1 MARTQLSNTQILE
14 GSLTG
19 ADLVRQIGIYDET
32 QDYIIDDIVLWE
44 TTRYKCINNVTG
56 GAGGDLSNS
65 PNISSDWI
73 LLNFDGGYF

>member
-19 ADLVRQIGIYDET
+19 ADLNEGIGIYDET
-32 QDYIIDDIVLWE
+32 SDYSIGDYVLWE
-44 TTRYKCINNVTG
+44 TERYECINNVIG
-56 GAGGDLSNS
+56 GEGGDLSNA

-73 LLNFDGGYF
+73 KANLDGGYF